1 MQPHPDPRGYLI
13 APVLAPSLHVL
24 FTPIWAMLGGQ
35 SELALLAMTWQVVA
49 WFALVAICLA
59 THSPALWLMRQHIAR
74 FPHQALRRHHKI
86 TIGVVASALASLF
99 LIGPVQGV
107 RFIPG
112 AWLLSCFASA
122 CFMSGLYAR
131 PTGLTG
137 SSRGPQPASRVGA
150 P

>member
-35 SELALLAMTWQVVA
+35 PELALFAMTWQVVA

-59 THSPALWLMRQHIAR
+59 THSPALWLMRKHIAG

-86 TIGVVASALASLF
+86 VIGVVASALASSLF
-99 LIGPVQGV
+99 IGPVQGV

-112 AWLLSCFASA
+112 SWLLSCFAAA
-122 CFMSGLYAR
+122 CFMSGLYAQ

>member
-1 MQPHPDPRGYLI
+1 MEALPDPRGYLL
-13 APVLAPSLHVL
+13 APLIAPSLHVL
-24 FTPIWAMLGGQ
+24 FTPVWTTLGGQ
-35 SELALLAMTWQVVA
+35 PELAVLAMAWQVVA

-59 THSPALWLMRQHIAR
+59 THSPALWLMRKQMSL
-74 FPHQALRRHHKI
+74 FPHHALERRHKI
-86 TIGVVASALASLF
+86 AIGLVASALASLL
-99 LIGPVQGV
+99 LIGPIQGI

-122 CFMSGLYAR
+122 CFMSGLYAH
-131 PTGLTG
+131 PSGLTG

>member
-1 MQPHPDPRGYLI
+1 METHPDPRGYLI

-24 FTPIWAMLGGQ
+24 FTPVWTILGGQ
-35 SELALLAMTWQVVA
+35 PELIVLATTWQVVA

-59 THSPALWLMRQHIAR
+59 THSPALWLMRQQIAR
-74 FPHQALRRHHKI
+74 FPHQALSRRHKLA
-86 TIGVVASALASLF
+86 IGVVASALASL
-99 LIGPVQGV
+99 LLMGPIQGV

-131 PTGLTG
+131 PQGLTG